1 MSKRYYHL
9 LVGKNFD
16 NQLSEAETLVSAV
29 RSSLPSQI
37 MGKIAIEVM
46 RAEGSAHWRQ
56 KEWIGFWF
64 EHIVERQVI
73 PKTGGARGPKYGH
86 TEFDFQRNHVWDLK
100 VHLDGSDWL
109 ILNDQEAVNSCLD
122 DHSGLGYLIVEGSAE
137 FDVDGEFKSW
147 HDMMKGGTSTYE
159 KERVLRGATSRRRK
173 TSFKPNRVLAIWIP
187 SAADASKAVKDG
199 WLKGFQEG
207 MRNSDGNMRRAK
219 FQIRLDMVPQQ
230 YILVDEKF

>member
-56 KEWIGFWF
+56 MEWIGFWF

-207 MRNSDGNMRRAK
+207 MRNSDGNMR
-219 FQIRLDMVPQQ
+219 PQQ

>member
-1 MSKRYYHL
+1 M
-9 LVGKNFD
+9 GKNFD

-56 KEWIGFWF
+56 MEWIGFWF

-159 KERVLRGATSRRRK
+159 KERVLRGAISRRRK